1 MSPRAPRSKR
11 ERFCSSST
19 SIPSGDP
26 IVRATPLFALLLAAG
41 AFRVEAQQRQPNTEV
56 FLASI
61 KLKGDKLEI
70 GKALNITSRPGYD
83 NQPSF
88 TPDGR
93 SVLYTSTREDAQ
105 ADIYRYNRRST
116 RTTRLTTSAPESEYS
131 ASVMPGGKRFS
142 VIRVERDSTQRLWS
156 FDMSGGDARV
166 EILNLKPV
174 GYHAWIDAADV
185 ATFVLGSPNTL
196 YVVKLPTASTRLV
209 AHDIGRSLVRAP
221 GKSAFTFLQRAD
233 SAWWLTL
240 ATVPPS
246 GDVTT
251 VRLTRMP
258 EGADYVV
265 WMKDGTAITASGT
278 KLMIWRKGASSWT
291 DAADL
296 ASKGVTHVTRLALS
310 PDERTLAFV
319 AEPKP

>member
-1 MSPRAPRSKR
+1 
-11 ERFCSSST
+11 
-19 SIPSGDP
+19 
-26 IVRATPLFALLLAAG
+26 VRATLLVLLLTAG
-41 AFRVEAQQRQPNTEV
+41 ASSLAAQQRQPNTDV

-70 GKALNITSRPGYD
+70 GKALNVTSRPGYD

-105 ADIYRYNRRST
+105 ADIYRYDRRSK
-116 RTTRLTTSAPESEYS
+116 RITRLTTSAPESEYS
-131 ASVMPGGKRFS
+131 ATVMPDGKRFS

-174 GYHAWIDAADV
+174 GYHVWIGPADV
-185 ATFVLGSPNTL
+185 ATYVLGSPNTL
-196 YVVKLPTASTRLV
+196 YVVKLATGTTRLV
-209 AHDIGRSLVRAP
+209 AHDIGRSLVRVP
-221 GKSAFTFLQRAD
+221 GKRAFTFLQRAD

-251 VRLTRMP
+251 ERLTRMP
-258 EGADYVV
+258 QGADYVV
-265 WMKDGTAITASGT
+265 WTKDGTAITASGT
-278 KLMIWRKGASSWT
+278 KLLIWRQGAASWT
-291 DAADL
+291 EAADL
-296 ASKGVTHVTRLALS
+296 SSQGVEHVTRLALS

-319 AEPKP
+319 AEPR